1 MNHRETCFDL
11 EKLKMNSSRILVS
24 GFPDGTSK
32 TALMIYFQSVRE
44 SGGGDVESIEID
56 RRTARITFTEAQGR
70 LFELHLA
77 AF

>member
-1 MNHRETCFDL
+1 MS
-11 EKLKMNSSRILVS
+11 SSRIFVS
-24 GFPDGTSK
+24 GFPDGTSEM
-32 TALMIYFQSVRE
+32 ALMIYFQSVRE

>member
-1 MNHRETCFDL
+1 MS
-11 EKLKMNSSRILVS
+11 SSRIFVS
-24 GFPDGTSK
+24 GFPDGTNEM
-32 TALMIYFQSVRE
+32 ALMIYFQSVRE

-70 LFELHLA
+70 SFELHLA